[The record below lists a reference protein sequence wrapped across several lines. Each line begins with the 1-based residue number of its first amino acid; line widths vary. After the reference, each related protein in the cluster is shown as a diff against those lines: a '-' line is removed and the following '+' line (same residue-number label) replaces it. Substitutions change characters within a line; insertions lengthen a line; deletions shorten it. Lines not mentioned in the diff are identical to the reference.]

1 MSRCR
6 CLSYPLSPNR
16 RAHPRPGAVRGDQ
29 GAPGQTWGRAV
40 GPGPNEKPLPICP
53 DCRGRAVRRGR
64 AGAGRGQ
71 QRHRK
76 RGRAGLSGTARKCH
90 PPENGSH
97 AQGFR
102 SSPAFWPDSG
112 SSRKTRGNRPWPVAD
127 LPAGPP
133 SWYGPTR
140 PQYRTQ
146 ASSPTAGTGSNRST
160 RPVEGVR
167 EWSCARSAANTTTA
181 TPFPPATLALRPQ
194 PKRS

>member
-1 MSRCR
+1 MRRAKHGAGPWDRGQMRNRCR
-6 CLSYPLSPNR
+6 F
-16 RAHPRPGAVRGDQ
+16 
-29 GAPGQTWGRAV
+29 APT
-40 GPGPNEKPLPICP
+40 
-53 DCRGRAVRRGR
+53 
-64 AGAGRGQ
+64 AGAGPFAGA
-71 QRHRK
+71 
-76 RGRAGLSGTARKCH
+76 GLVRAVASNATGSEGGPGLSGTARKCH

-102 SSPAFWPDSG
+102 PAPAFWPDSG
-112 SSRKTRGNRPWPVAD
+112 SSGKTRGNRPRPVAD

-160 RPVEGVR
+160 RPVGGVR